1 MAVCPNCGAQLK
13 DGEKFCLECGKAVSQ
28 MDEKAPDVKKYNKS
42 AENAKKKSASS
53 GSKKPA
59 SSSKP
64 AAGAKPAANSKP
76 ESSARPA
83 ATAKAAADGTKKDAK
98 PEEKGPVTISIQ
110 RPDDLKAFKPTKEAV
125 QPRRTYHEKDPVE
138 VKYESKPRPAKRP
151 VHNKDTDS
159 SAAAP
164 LPSLPTGPEEYN
176 INLPKAPNPQHNS
189 EFEMKSISLTK
200 GTAVKPDTEP
210 AAPPPVQEVKPVT
223 KESGKKSVIAWV
235 ILIAVLI
242 LIVFLVMRPMFAAPA
257 SVAPP
262 APVDT
267 VTAETQTEA
276 TTQSTAENT
285 SRKSETSTSK
295 SKESDEDSPED
306 HPDESEVFFD
316 KCNVSLKFDHK
327 QSVGDSMILEYDMT
341 KEGNFALV
349 SMTGK
354 SVMSLKYK
362 TAVSSN
368 SKESPVV
375 LRLFSG
381 NISVDMPPAS
391 DDGEKAYFPSAYI
404 YGMLRSGG
412 AEDGYDSTDRLEVYS
427 TGIPL
432 DVSEIVITECEVG
445 PGEGYD
451 TVSV

>member
-13 DGEKFCLECGKAVSQ
+13 AGEKFCLECGKAVSQ
-28 MDEKAPDVKKYNKS
+28 MDDKAPDVKKYNKS
-42 AENAKKKSASS
+42 ADNAKKKSASS
-53 GSKKPA
+53 GSNKTV
-59 SSSKP
+59 STSKP
-64 AAGAKPAANSKP
+64 AAGSKPATTAKPAA
-76 ESSARPA
+76 
-83 ATAKAAADGTKKDAK
+83 DGAKKDTK
-98 PEEKGPVTISIQ
+98 PDEKSTVTISIQ
-110 RPDDLKAFKPTKEAV
+110 RPDDLKAFKPTKETV
-125 QPRRTYHEKDPVE
+125 QPRRTYQEKDPVE

-151 VHNKDTDS
+151 VHNKETDNS
-159 SAAAP
+159 AAAAP
-164 LPSLPTGPEEYN
+164 LPSLPNGPEEYK
-176 INLPKAPNPQHNS
+176 INLPTAPNPQHNS
-189 EFEMKSISLTK
+189 EFEMKSISLSK
-200 GTAVKPDTEP
+200 GTAVKPEEQP

-235 ILIAVLI
+235 ILIAALI

-267 VTAETQTEA
+267 VTAETQTEV
-276 TTQSTAENT
+276 TTQSAAENT
-285 SRKSETSTSK
+285 ARKSETSTSK
-295 SKESDEDSPED
+295 KKKSDEDKDSPED
-306 HPDESEVFFD
+306 HPEESEVFFD

-354 SVMSLKYK
+354 SVMSIKYK

-368 SKESPVV
+368 SKESPVI

>member
-1 MAVCPNCGAQLK
+1 MALCPNCGAQLK
-13 DGEKFCLECGKAVSQ
+13 AGEKFCLECGKAVSQ
-28 MDEKAPDVKKYNKS
+28 MDDKAPDVKKYNKS
-42 AENAKKKSASS
+42 ADNAKKKSAPS
-53 GSKKPA
+53 GGKKPSNNAKPA
-59 SSSKP
+59 S
-64 AAGAKPAANSKP
+64 AAKSGSAAKPAA
-76 ESSARPA
+76 ESA
-83 ATAKAAADGTKKDAK
+83 KKDAA
-98 PEEKGPVTISIQ
+98 PAEKGHVTISIQ

-138 VKYESKPRPAKRP
+138 VKYESKPRPARRP
-151 VHNKDTDS
+151 VHEKEADS

-164 LPSLPTGPEEYN
+164 LPSLPNGPEEYK
-176 INLPKAPNPQHNS
+176 INLPTAPNPQHNS
-189 EFEMKSISLTK
+189 EFEMKSISLSK

-235 ILIAVLI
+235 ILIVVLL

-257 SVAPP
+257 SVAQP
-262 APVDT
+262 APADT
-267 VTAETQTEA
+267 VTAATQTEV
-276 TTQSTAENT
+276 TTQSTVEKT
-285 SRKSETSTSK
+285 SRKSETSTARSK
-295 SKESDEDSPED
+295 DKDSDADIPED
-306 HPDESEVFFD
+306 PDEGEFFFD

-354 SVMSLKYK
+354 SVMSIKYK

-368 SKESPVV
+368 SKESPVI

-391 DDGEKAYFPSAYI
+391 DDGEKAYFPAAYI